1 MRVALLIVLAYT
13 TAYAAPIPPEPK
25 PDPNGKAVLGIHS
38 STSGR
43 VDSFYPVSPFKK
55 SGGKTGDIVTKIG
68 TEPVKDIRT
77 LVRAT
82 KMYRPGATVQV
93 EVMRGT
99 KKITLIVVL
108 GEETK

>member
-1 MRVALLIVLAYT
+1 MGLFIVLVCT
-13 TAYAAPIPPEPK
+13 TVSAAPIPPEPK
-25 PDPNGKAVLGIHS
+25 PDPNGNAVLGIHS

-55 SGGKTGDIVTKIG
+55 SGGKTGDIVIKIG
-68 TEPVKDIRT
+68 TEQVKDIKT

-93 EVMRGT
+93 EVMRGN
-99 KKITLIVVL
+99 KKITLAVVL
-108 GEETK
+108 GEEIK